1 MTSRAALKEGFSLA
15 RRAGSAVWILFLAN
29 LGLAALAGL
38 PIYRGIL
45 GFTGHSLESQRLTWV
60 FSPDWLTDFD
70 FNNPGSLNR
79 YAAVITLFGLLS
91 IPINSVLAGGV
102 LARFRDPEQTYSPG
116 CFFRNTARY
125 AGRLIGLMIIGLT
138 CYWIVFRVLNRGL
151 GNLVDA
157 QTRDWLDDRPV
168 FLLHLGV
175 YTLLFLGLAWVNVV
189 IDYARVKLVMDEGS
203 NFVEAFFASLGFCLG
218 RLRRAATVCLVP
230 SCFGV
235 GLLALYRL
243 LTPWSQINT
252 YLADPRGTRWLE
264 PLTLAA
270 LFILQQAIMLGRYWF
285 RVATWA
291 SEWSYFRET
300 HRH

>member
-1 MTSRAALKEGFSLA
+1 
-15 RRAGSAVWILFLAN
+15 
-29 LGLAALAGL
+29 
-38 PIYRGIL
+38 
-45 GFTGHSLESQRLTWV
+45 
-60 FSPDWLTDFD
+60 
-70 FNNPGSLNR
+70 
-79 YAAVITLFGLLS
+79 
-91 IPINSVLAGGV
+91 
-102 LARFRDPEQTYSPG
+102 
-116 CFFRNTARY
+116 
-125 AGRLIGLMIIGLT
+125 
-138 CYWIVFRVLNRGL
+138 
-151 GNLVDA
+151 
-157 QTRDWLDDRPV
+157 
-168 FLLHLGV
+168 
-175 YTLLFLGLAWVNVV
+175 LFLGLAWVNVV